1 MISPRTRK
9 IKRALSLSLICCLI
23 PYATYAADKNAREAI
38 VSSIEGQWQ
47 VNQVNIYNDATR
59 TLSYQFNDPRLI
71 GRVITISNNK
81 IQTNFPEGSNCLTPK
96 LAEKTISLDQY
107 ITDTMGG
114 EHTITAKS
122 YELNEDGNKHVLAQK
137 ITCASGSFG
146 PADNAMNARI
156 AVLNANKLLVN
167 WYDGSLLQLNRLP
180 ANPKPVASFECS
192 NAKSNVEKAICSDF
206 NLAAYDKSVARAW
219 LLAKKQSKNIGDK
232 NLSTSLMKSQK
243 SWLQQRDKCMNDKKC
258 LTDAMSTRIN
268 SLSSYW

>member
-1 MISPRTRK
+1 MNSLKLLVSGFIISF
-9 IKRALSLSLICCLI
+9 SVC
-23 PYATYAADKNAREAI
+23 AADKNNNTSIA
-38 VSSIEGQWQ
+38 SPIEGQWQ
-47 VNQVNIYNDATR
+47 VSQANINNDATR
-59 TLSYQFNDPRLI
+59 TLSYQFNDPRLV

-81 IQTNFPEGSNCLTPK
+81 IQTNLPEGSNCLTPK

-114 EHTITAKS
+114 KHTITAKS
-122 YELNEDGNKHVLAQK
+122 YELNEDGNKHVLAQE

-156 AVLNANKLLVN
+156 ALLNENKLLVN

-180 ANPKPVASFECS
+180 ASPKPVASFECS
-192 NAKSNVEKAICSDF
+192 NAKSNVEKVICSDF

-219 LLAKKQSKNIGDK
+219 LLAKKQSNNIGDK

-258 LTDAMSTRIN
+258 LTDAMSTRID